1 VKEENVTKPEESS
14 SSERPAQ
21 PGARYVEMEEL
32 ALHLYREAIENT
44 ERAPGHW
51 YPTTQRNWMDRLR
64 EMAAMLRSGQVS
76 LQATLKNLDKRVGKL
91 EADVQKQEQLEA
103 SQTKWPAYAIADF
116 QELTRHAEA
125 MRNAV
130 GDASQVLFHTLELE
144 TLLERAEQ
152 KARNADQKYEG
163 RLAATLRDICR
174 VHDPGQFT
182 EEQASCLKGSITAL
196 VEGWGRLTREKL
208 KYVRTHLLDVGLTWL
223 PVTDKALSDLKE
235 AAGRG

>member
-1 VKEENVTKPEESS
+1 MLMRKERIIEPQQFSSNKSSGRPE
-14 SSERPAQ
+14 AD
-21 PGARYVEMEEL
+21 YVEL
-32 ALHLYREAIENT
+32 VQLYLEAIENAGWALGSWHPIAH
-44 ERAPGHW
+44 E
-51 YPTTQRNWMDRLR
+51 NWIGRLR
-64 EMAAMLRSGQVS
+64 ERAGMVEGRQSFLV
-76 LQATLKNLDKRVGKL
+76 ATLKNLDRRVKRL
-91 EADVQKQEQLEA
+91 EAGVEKEEQLEVLQA
-103 SQTKWPAYAIADF
+103 EWPAYAIADF